1 MPVFVMSGLLSV
13 TLAFVFYTWGI
24 WGARRGGE
32 IKTRHVV
39 FLWLGLILDA
49 GGTGLMAMEIGYY
62 RMDIHGI
69 IGTVAILLM
78 LVSAIWATVAKN
90 KGDAATTTTYL
101 RASIWVWAF
110 WLLPYFYGF
119 IANRVS

>member
-1 MPVFVMSGLLSV
+1 VPVFVLSGLLSV

-24 WGARRGGE
+24 WGAKRGGE
-32 IKTRHVV
+32 IKTKHVV

-49 GGTGLMAMEIGYY
+49 GGTGLMAMQIGYY

-78 LVSAIWATVAKN
+78 LVSAIWATAAMN
-90 KGDAATTTTYL
+90 KKDDAATATYL
-101 RASIWVWAF
+101 KFSVWVWAF
-110 WLLPYFYGF
+110 WLLPYLYGF
-119 IANRVS
+119 IANRAS

>member
-1 MPVFVMSGLLSV
+1 MPVYVMSGLLAV

-24 WGARRGGE
+24 WGARRGSE
-32 IKTRHVV
+32 IRTKHVV

-49 GGTGLMAMEIGYY
+49 GGTGLMAMQIGYY

-78 LVSAIWATVAKN
+78 LVSAIWATVAK
-90 KGDAATTTTYL
+90 KDEEATVKYL
-101 RASIWVWAF
+101 KFSILVWAF
-110 WLLPYFYGF
+110 WLLPYLYGF
-119 IANRVS
+119 VANRPS

>member
-1 MPVFVMSGLLSV
+1 MPVFVMSGLLAV

-24 WGARRGGE
+24 WGARRRGE
-32 IKTRHVV
+32 IKTSHVV
-39 FLWLGLILDA
+39 FLWLGLLLDA

-62 RMDIHGI
+62 RMDVHGI
-69 IGTVAILLM
+69 IGSIAILLM
-78 LVSAIWATVAKN
+78 LISAIWATVAKN
-90 KGDAATTTTYL
+90 KTDAAATTTYL

>member
-1 MPVFVMSGLLSV
+1 MPLFVMSGLLSV

-24 WGARRGGE
+24 WGAKRGGE

-49 GGTGLMAMEIGYY
+49 GGTGLMAMQIGFY

-69 IGTVAILLM
+69 IGTLAILLM
-78 LVSAIWATVAKN
+78 LISAVWATVAKN
-90 KGDAATTTTYL
+90 DTAKTATYL
-101 RASIWVWAF
+101 KASVWVWAF
-110 WLLPYFYGF
+110 WLLPYLWGF
-119 IANRVS
+119 VANRVS

>member
-1 MPVFVMSGLLSV
+1 MPVYVMSGLLSV

-32 IKTRHVV
+32 IKTKHVV

-69 IGTVAILLM
+69 IGTVAILAM
-78 LVSAIWATVAKN
+78 LVSAVWATVAMK
-90 KGDAATTTTYL
+90 KEDKAAVATYL
-101 RASIWVWAF
+101 KASIWVWAF

-119 IANRVS
+119 IANRAS

>member
-1 MPVFVMSGLLSV
+1 MSGLLSV

-32 IKTRHVV
+32 IKTKHIV

-49 GGTGLMAMEIGYY
+49 GGTGLMALQIGFY

-69 IGTVAILLM
+69 IGTLAIALM
-78 LVSAIWATVAKN
+78 LVSAVWATIAKSRN
-90 KGDAATTTTYL
+90 DVATTQTYL
-101 RASIWVWAF
+101 KASIWVWAF
-110 WLLPYFYGF
+110 WLLPYLYGF
-119 IANRVS
+119 IANRIS

>member
-24 WGARRGGE
+24 WGAKRGGE
-32 IKTRHVV
+32 IKTKHVV

-49 GGTGLMAMEIGYY
+49 GGTGLMALQIGFY

-69 IGTVAILLM
+69 IGTLAILLM
-78 LVSAIWATVAKN
+78 LVSAIWATVAK
-90 KGDAATTTTYL
+90 KDAAKTATYL
-101 RASIWVWAF
+101 KASVWVWAF
-110 WLLPYFYGF
+110 WLLPYLYGF
-119 IANRVS
+119 VANRVS

>member
-24 WGARRGGE
+24 WGAKRGGE
-32 IKTRHVV
+32 IKTKHVV

-49 GGTGLMAMEIGYY
+49 GGTGLMAMQIGFY

-69 IGTVAILLM
+69 IGTARDPADAGQRHL
-78 LVSAIWATVAKN
+78 
-90 KGDAATTTTYL
+90 GDRRQEQETQRPRRPT
-101 RASIWVWAF
+101 
-110 WLLPYFYGF
+110 
-119 IANRVS
+119 